1 MQEIV
6 LKGID
11 EKIYYEQLDNG
22 LPVYMLVNDKVNNF
36 YMTLSAKYG
45 SIDTEYKCKGD
56 KEWTKVHNGVAH
68 FLEHV
73 NFNEGENETA
83 HEYFNK
89 LGSSI
94 NAFTTFDFTLY
105 EVFASSEFEKNLN
118 HLLDYVQTP
127 YFTKKLIEKEKG
139 IIKEEIKRQ
148 KDIPEWVL
156 EMKIREAVY
165 REHPRRI
172 SIAGEV
178 EDIDGITKEEL
189 YDCYNTFYQP
199 NNMFLVAVGNFSIE
213 SAMAI
218 IKKELGTKV
227 NTQGKARIRRVKES
241 KNVANPDMQ
250 LSLNVKIPKIALGYK
265 MPFETFQI
273 KDHVELDL
281 YLNMFASL
289 LFGSSSLF
297 KERVR
302 NNNLMTS
309 FYYEW
314 ETIKGYKTL
323 LIFAETENPELLIGE
338 VEKELQNIETTV
350 DDIERIKKV
359 WISNEVKAIDYIE
372 SMVSSIIEDKIS
384 YNKVIFNRVDLIKKI
399 HKKKLDEIISKMDFT
414 NRAKVILLPNKI
426 ITKEQ

>member
-1 MQEIV
+1 MKQ
-6 LKGID
+6 LKFEQID
-11 EKIYYEQLDNG
+11 TDCYVETLENG
-22 LPVYMLVNDKVNNF
+22 LDVILIPYQNKKDYYISYVTKFGSEINTFIPVGGK
-36 YMTLSAKYG
+36 KYNKY
-45 SIDTEYKCKGD
+45 S
-56 KEWTKVHNGVAH
+56 NGVAH
-68 FLEHV
+68 FLEHKK
-73 NFNEGENETA
+73 FEQEDGTDPFQFFSESGTGA
-83 HEYFNK
+83 
-89 LGSSI
+89 
-94 NAFTTFDFTLY
+94 NAFTSFNSTQYVCYGTKQ
-105 EVFASSEFEKNLN
+105 FERNLEY
-118 HLLDYVQTP
+118 LLKYVNSP
-127 YFTKKLIEKEKG
+127 YFTDENVEKEKG

-165 REHPRRI
+165 KEHPRRI

-199 NNMFLVAVGNFSIE
+199 NNMFLVAVGNFSTE

-227 NTQGKARIRRVKES
+227 NTQGKARIRRVKEPR
-241 KNVANPDMQ
+241 NVANSDMQ
-250 LSLNVKIPKIALGYK
+250 LALNLKIPKIALGYK
-265 MPFETFQI
+265 MPFESFQI

-302 NNNLMTS
+302 NKNLMTN

-338 VEKELQNIETTV
+338 IENELQNIETTV

-372 SMVSSIIEDKIS
+372 SMVSSIIEDKIN
-384 YNKVIFNRVDLIKKI
+384 YNKVIFNRVELIKKI
-399 HKKKLDEIISKMDFT
+399 HKKKLDEIIAKMDFT